1 MIVLNIIWSEN
12 IRTRDPGKNNFAG
25 AGFCESERI
34 ELVTL
39 QAVTLIIILMAA
51 GARVETR
58 QSIIGTQPE
67 ITLIIFHNAIDDI
80 IGQAVFHSI
89 VSGIAALWVEL
100 VQPFIGAKPHRAS
113 MVLHDDKDLVA
124 AERLWVIWIVAIMG
138 KRPCF

>member
-12 IRTRDPGKNNFAG
+12 IRSRDTGKKNLAG
-25 AGFCESERI
+25 AVFCESERI

-39 QAVTLIIILMAA
+39 QAITVIIILSAA
-51 GARVETR
+51 GAWVETR

-67 ITLIIFHNAIDDI
+67 ITLIIFYNAIDDI

-89 VSGIAALWVEL
+89 VSSIATLWVEL

-124 AERLWVIWIVAIMG
+124 AVRRGVIW
-138 KRPCF
+138 